1 MEYVRILATIGTSR
15 EALSSHELIH
25 EMVEKGLLEPP
36 GNKDVIRKLKML
48 NPLPFELNKSTY
60 LIDLRKLYSIK
71 DNEAFICNIFRK
83 ISRIFELEWDTDLVE
98 NRLKNDLSITQNDK
112 ELIMILEYGSESIVI
127 GIPNELKYETRGL
140 VLHLRENRIVHEE
153 TLIVVNKDGI
163 NRVYIENEV
172 KDRIWYLNI
181 TLSQNAKKL
190 NPLLDRYWDYVK
202 NFHNRDSFMKIP
214 VEISYEI
221 NNNPECMKIINNSR
235 YWKYSLNPRG
245 FVLFLIG
252 ESKFKSVNKKGEK
265 RIREVLSNH
274 ETLKIAPFLKNWDI
288 FEQIGFDVI
297 NTLRNIGRDFENHV
311 YIKDFEDEDLVYM
324 ITERYSDLLEQY
336 LAFVHMYSFPANIS
350 LYKKY
355 KDLDIE
361 NIRKR
366 YLLEILNKQ
375 KHYLDQ
381 KVSAI
386 EEKLSLLA

>member
-15 EALSSHELIH
+15 EALSSHELILK
-25 EMVEKGLLEPP
+25 MVEKGLLEPP
-36 GNKDVIRKLKML
+36 GNKDVIRKLKSL
-48 NPLPFELNKSTY
+48 NPFPFELNKSTY
-60 LIDLRKLYSIK
+60 LIDLKKLYSIK

-83 ISRIFELEWDTDLVE
+83 ISRIFELEWDIGLVE

-112 ELIMILEYGSESIVI
+112 ELIMILEYGSENIVI

-140 VLHLRENRIVHEE
+140 VLHLRENKIVHEE

-181 TLSQNAKKL
+181 TLSQNARKL

-221 NNNPECMKIINNSR
+221 NNNPECMKIINDSR

-245 FVLFLIG
+245 FILFLIG
-252 ESKFKSVNKKGEK
+252 ESKVKSVNKKGEK
-265 RIREVLSNH
+265 RIRDVLSNH
-274 ETLKIAPFLKNWDI
+274 ETLKMAPFLKYWDI

-297 NTLRNIGRDFENHV
+297 NTLRNIGRDFENHI
-311 YIKDFEDEDLVYM
+311 YLKDFSDEDLVYM

-336 LAFVHMYSFPANIS
+336 LTFVHMYSFPANIS